1 MNRRGTIELMTEP
14 MVQGSV
20 FSIHRWLTKDLY
32 DADVIAPSPSFSRS
46 VRKISLL
53 RANTVENLIRTK
65 QVFRSSENDNPFR
78 LPIAVCLL
86 LIVPRKSRPDGE
98 RGDRQI
104 AGNPGH

>member
-53 RANTVENLIRTK
+53 RAKTVEDLVRTERA
-65 QVFRSSENDNPFR
+65 FRSSENDTPFILDR
-78 LPIAVCLL
+78 VGSPK
-86 LIVPRKSRPDGE
+86 R
-98 RGDRQI
+98 RGTK
-104 AGNPGH
+104 